1 MRSNRYVFD
10 NNIWISYFITNQQHK
25 IINTIDAYEIE
36 VFTCDELIKEFE
48 TVLKYPYLKKFSIDV
63 KKSIKILKAIT
74 TNFKLVYPIKNY
86 VPDDKDDNYVVAL
99 ALQTNAGFVTSGD
112 KHILS
117 QKEILQKKFTKLK
130 IITKA
135 EFEKKF
141 YV

>member
-10 NNIWISYFITNQQHK
+10 NNIWISYFITNQQDR
-25 IINTIDAYEIE
+25 IINIIDVYEID
-36 VFTCDELIKEFE
+36 VFICDELIKEFE
-48 TVLKYPYLKKFSIDV
+48 TVLKHTHLKKFNIDV

-74 TNFKLVYPIKNY
+74 TNYKLVYPIKNY
-86 VPDDKDDNYVVAL
+86 IPDDVDDNYVVAL

-117 QKEILQKKFTKLK
+117 QKVILEQKFTKLK

-135 EFEKKF
+135 AFENKF
-141 YV
+141 HV

>member
-25 IINTIDAYEIE
+25 IINIIDTYEIE
-36 VFTCDELIKEFE
+36 VFICDELIKEFE
-48 TVLKYPYLKKFSIDV
+48 TVLKYPHLKKFNIDV

-74 TNFKLVYPIKNY
+74 TNFKLDYPIKNY

>member
-10 NNIWISYFITNQQHK
+10 NNIWISYFITNQQDT
-25 IINTIDAYEIE
+25 IINIIDVYEIE
-36 VFTCDELIKEFE
+36 VFICDELIKEFE
-48 TVLKYPYLKKFSIDV
+48 TVLKYPHLKKFNIDV

-74 TNFKLVYPIKNY
+74 TNYKLVYPIKNY
-86 VPDDKDDNYVVAL
+86 IPDDVDDNYVVAL

-117 QKEILQKKFTKLK
+117 QKEILQKRFTKLK

>member
-10 NNIWISYFITNQQHK
+10 NNIWISYFITNQQCK
-25 IINTIDAYEIE
+25 IINIINTYEIE
-36 VFTCDELIKEFE
+36 VFICDELIKEFE
-48 TVLKYPYLKKFSIDV
+48 TVLKYPHLKKFDIDV

-117 QKEILQKKFTKLK
+117 QKEILQKKFTKLR

>member
-10 NNIWISYFITNQQHK
+10 NNIWISYFITNQQDR
-25 IINTIDAYEIE
+25 IINIIDVYEIE
-36 VFTCDELIKEFE
+36 VFICDELIKEFE
-48 TVLKYPYLKKFSIDV
+48 TVLKHPHLKKFNIDV

-74 TNFKLVYPIKNY
+74 TNYKLVYPIKNY
-86 VPDDKDDNYVVAL
+86 IPDDVDDNYVVAL

-117 QKEILQKKFTKLK
+117 QKVILEQKFTKLK

-135 EFEKKF
+135 AFEKKF
-141 YV
+141 HV